1 MRSLKDKFAYAF
13 VGLKKGVLEDRSVKL
28 QCFIAALVI
37 LFCLFLPLARWEW
50 GIVLLLCTLVIA
62 LEFVNSVIEKCVD
75 LICPHYDERVKT
87 IKDLMAG
94 AVLFVSLAAAGIFVI
109 ILGGKII

>member
-50 GIVLLLCTLVIA
+50 GIVLLLCIDIDKDIPQ
-62 LEFVNSVIEKCVD
+62 FPFSFHH
-75 LICPHYDERVKT
+75 LIIVF
-87 IKDLMAG
+87 L
-94 AVLFVSLAAAGIFVI
+94 IF
-109 ILGGKII
+109 

>member
-1 MRSLKDKFAYAF
+1 MFYRRFGHPFLF
-13 VGLKKGVLEDRSVKL
+13 VSSPCTVGM
-28 QCFIAALVI
+28 
-37 LFCLFLPLARWEW
+37 

-75 LICPHYDERVKT
+75 LICPHYDERAKT